1 MRLFMSSRGVTW
13 DQSTV
18 TDASVDEDIDP
29 ALVRRFLL
37 AARSERRWEVPDE
50 TSMDRVLRQLG
61 LIQDGKLTVAAVL
74 LFGRNPQRLLTQ
86 AMVRCARFK
95 GNTEVGI
102 TGMSCGTVG
111 MSRKVSHKIQWKIA
125 PEALSHAF
133 PEIWFPWHYA
143 ACAPQ
148 VFCNCT
154 AT

>member
-61 LIQDGKLTVAAVL
+61 LIVRRGG
-74 LFGRNPQRLLTQ
+74 GRNYWYELRDSGDVPQGVPQ
-86 AMVRCARFK
+86 DPM
-95 GNTEVGI
+95 GNR
-102 TGMSCGTVG
+102 S
-111 MSRKVSHKIQWKIA
+111 
-125 PEALSHAF
+125 
-133 PEIWFPWHYA
+133 
-143 ACAPQ
+143 
-148 VFCNCT
+148 
-154 AT
+154 